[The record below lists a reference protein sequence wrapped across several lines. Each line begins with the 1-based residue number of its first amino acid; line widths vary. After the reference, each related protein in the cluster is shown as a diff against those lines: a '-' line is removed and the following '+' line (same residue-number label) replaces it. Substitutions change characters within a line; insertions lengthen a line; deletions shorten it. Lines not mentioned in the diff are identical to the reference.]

1 MGRGQGPSNLAVKGA
16 ASDSPASNALRD
28 VLGGLDD
35 KVKSSEEAA
44 ERTAAIM
51 RRASLKIE
59 AAIKGISLE
68 PDSPKNT
75 SPKMVAAKRKSLVAE
90 CQGEGGGLSG
100 DYWARLRAQ
109 FEEEDDGDSESE
121 PGTPKA
127 AEEEEEE
134 GEASKEAKEE

>member
-1 MGRGQGPSNLAVKGA
+1 MGRGQGPSNLTVKNA

-28 VLGGLDD
+28 VLGGLGD

-44 ERTAAIM
+44 ERSAAIM

-68 PDSPKNT
+68 PSSPKANP
-75 SPKMVAAKRKSLVAE
+75 PKVVAAKRKSLVAE

-109 FEEEDDGDSESE
+109 FEEEGEDGEDGDSQSE
-121 PGTPKA
+121 PGTPTA
-127 AEEEEEE
+127 AEAEEE
-134 GEASKEAKEE
+134 GEGSK

>member
-1 MGRGQGPSNLAVKGA
+1 MGRGQGPSNLTVKNA

-28 VLGGLDD
+28 VLGGLGD

-44 ERTAAIM
+44 ERSAAIM

-68 PDSPKNT
+68 PSSPKANP
-75 SPKMVAAKRKSLVAE
+75 PKVVAAKRKSLVAE

-109 FEEEDDGDSESE
+109 FEEEGEDGDSQSE

-127 AEEEEEE
+127 AEAEEE
-134 GEASKEAKEE
+134 GEGSK

>member
-1 MGRGQGPSNLAVKGA
+1 MGRGQGPSNLTVKNA

-28 VLGGLDD
+28 VLGGLGD

-44 ERTAAIM
+44 ERSAAIM

-68 PDSPKNT
+68 PSSPKANP
-75 SPKMVAAKRKSLVAE
+75 PKVVAAKRKSLVAE

-109 FEEEDDGDSESE
+109 FEEEGEDGDSQSE

-127 AEEEEEE
+127 AEAEEEE
-134 GEASKEAKEE
+134 GEGSK